1 MFKVNIKRK
10 YIKITKDKEILT
22 YTEYGLKYHLYYASE
37 LRYYLKVKHTSR
49 TVLERVN
56 VLFDIEYYV
65 INKVYMQKSFK
76 F

>member
-49 TVLERVN
+49 TVLERVI

>member
-49 TVLERVN
+49 TVLERLI

>member
-1 MFKVNIKRK
+1 MFKVNIKRN

-22 YTEYGLKYHLYYASE
+22 YTEYGYLYYASE

-49 TVLERVN
+49 TVLERVI
-56 VLFDIEYYV
+56 VLFDIEYV

>member
-1 MFKVNIKRK
+1 MFKVNIERN
-10 YIKITKDKEILT
+10 YIKFTKDKEILT

-49 TVLERVN
+49 TVLERVI
-56 VLFDIEYYV
+56 VLFDIEYV